1 MIRKYKV
8 ENLYIANITDGIYE
22 KRIDVYAP
30 LTNSISI
37 VTKKIV
43 KEKSIYCDIIYNRNI
58 KYLPD
63 CNYIEYSKYHKTYI
77 MKLTPLFLLLKDK
90 SVKKVTREDILY
102 FYDQLNRDNFDSF
115 NGLELKN
122 KNLKINDTSNV
133 TVSKPFFIEMEKVI
147 SELDT
152 SLSEDI
158 KNMYSSKISEIGENY
173 IKDLVK
179 NYKEIKLNPSIEL
192 DILHKYIE
200 ELTILEEEIIKSNYE
215 NSLLNELNNVKQKI
229 K

>member
-43 KEKSIYCDIIYNRNI
+43 KEKSTYCDIIYNRNI

-77 MKLTPLFLLLKDK
+77 MK
-90 SVKKVTREDILY
+90 
-102 FYDQLNRDNFDSF
+102 
-115 NGLELKN
+115 
-122 KNLKINDTSNV
+122 
-133 TVSKPFFIEMEKVI
+133 
-147 SELDT
+147 
-152 SLSEDI
+152 
-158 KNMYSSKISEIGENY
+158 
-173 IKDLVK
+173 
-179 NYKEIKLNPSIEL
+179 
-192 DILHKYIE
+192 
-200 ELTILEEEIIKSNYE
+200 
-215 NSLLNELNNVKQKI
+215 
-229 K
+229 

>member
-1 MIRKYKV
+1 MIKKYKV

-43 KEKSIYCDIIYNRNI
+43 KEKSIYFDIIYNRNI

-122 KNLKINDTSNV
+122 KNLKINDTFNV

-147 SELDT
+147 SELDP

-173 IKDLVK
+173 IKDLIK
-179 NYKEIKLNPSIEL
+179 NFKEIKLNPSTEL

-200 ELTILEEEIIKSNYE
+200 RLTIIEEEIIKSNYE
-215 NSLLNELNNVKQKI
+215 NTLLNELNNVKQKI

>member
-58 KYLPD
+58 KYLSD

-147 SELDT
+147 SELDP

-158 KNMYSSKISEIGENY
+158 KNMYSNKISEIGENY
-173 IKDLVK
+173 IKDLIK
-179 NYKEIKLNPSIEL
+179 NFKEIKLNPSTEL

-200 ELTILEEEIIKSNYE
+200 RLTIIEEEIIKSNYE
-215 NSLLNELNNVKQKI
+215 NSLLKELNNVKQKI

>member
-1 MIRKYKV
+1 MIKKYKV

-58 KYLPD
+58 KYLSD

-147 SELDT
+147 SELDP

-173 IKDLVK
+173 IKDLIK
-179 NYKEIKLNPSIEL
+179 NFKEIKLNPSTEL

-200 ELTILEEEIIKSNYE
+200 RLTIIEEEIIKSNYE
-215 NSLLNELNNVKQKI
+215 NTLLNELNNVKQKI

>member
-1 MIRKYKV
+1 MIKKYKV
-8 ENLYIANITDGIYE
+8 ENLYVANITDGIYE

-43 KEKSIYCDIIYNRNI
+43 KEKSIYFDIIYNRNI

-77 MKLTPLFLLLKDK
+77 MKLTSLFLLLKDK

-147 SELDT
+147 SELDP

-173 IKDLVK
+173 IKDLIK
-179 NYKEIKLNPSIEL
+179 NFKEIKLNPSTEL

-200 ELTILEEEIIKSNYE
+200 RLTIIEEEIIKSNYE
-215 NSLLNELNNVKQKI
+215 NTLLNELNNVKQKI